1 MLVKVRI
8 EGISSLLQHR
18 FSEEAEGDV
27 GKATRKVNVT
37 RGTPREEAE
46 RVAYRWPNG
55 EMYHPSQSVFGL
67 ICEAGRNHKQK
78 GSRRSLKYVVPATI
92 VMCSDTMKLL
102 NKEGNPI
109 TDFEVDSRPVVIP
122 STKGRIM
129 RHRPRLDEWVAEFDM
144 EIDEDVLPAE
154 TIQQLLTEGGRKI
167 GIGDFR
173 PERFGPFGRFM
184 VVDWSEIQE

>member
-1 MLVKVRI
+1 MLVSVII
-8 EGISSLLQHR
+8 EGLSSLLQHR

-27 GKATRKVNVT
+27 GKTTRAVKVT

-46 RVAYRWPNG
+46 KVCYRWPSG
-55 EMYHPSQSVFGL
+55 EMYHPSQSIFTL
-67 ICEAGRNHKQK
+67 LCESGRNHKQK
-78 GSRRSLKYVVPATI
+78 GSRRSLKYVVPAAV
-92 VMCSDTMKLL
+92 VMCSDTMPLL
-102 NKEGNPI
+102 DKEGNPI
-109 TDFEVDSRPVVIP
+109 MDFEVDSRPVVIP

-129 RHRPRLDEWVAEFDM
+129 RHRPRLDEWRAKFEL
-144 EIDEDVLPAE
+144 EIDEEVLDVE

-184 VVDWSEIQE
+184 VVSWSEVTE